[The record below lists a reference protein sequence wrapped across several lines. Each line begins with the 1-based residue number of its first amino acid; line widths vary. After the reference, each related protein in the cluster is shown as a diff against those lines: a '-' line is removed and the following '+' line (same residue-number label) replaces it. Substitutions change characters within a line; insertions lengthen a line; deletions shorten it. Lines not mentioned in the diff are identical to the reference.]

1 MKHFFFIY
9 LVLLL
14 ICFTGCSGSVS
25 SNHHT
30 NPNDFS
36 KMKEEVK
43 KDINQTPAASKAD
56 DEKNQTLKGT
66 NRQHLSDSAQE
77 PLAEHMP
84 DSEPITSQGN
94 LLPELSEDEL
104 SRALQTAGDYY
115 RSIHR
120 EPLSMKQTQR
130 NPRYDIYEDYDEAEL
145 ICFEVSEENAAEK
158 RYITLGSKDNW
169 NSFEVLNE
177 GY

>member
-9 LVLLL
+9 IVLLL

-36 KMKEEVK
+36 KMKEE
-43 KDINQTPAASKAD
+43 
-56 DEKNQTLKGT
+56 
-66 NRQHLSDSAQE
+66 HLSDSAQE
-77 PLAEHMP
+77 PPAEHMP